1 MESTFLWMGDAFRR
15 ASDSYCLFPSFLFLK
30 YTEAIFKSIMAF
42 IFEPSET
49 LGLSTWKN
57 QAEHLGVGLL
67 TGSPGVTHTMSLGSC
82 PQQDGTRVA
91 GGAGQL
97 GE

>member
-42 IFEPSET
+42 IFDPSET
-49 LGLSTWKN
+49 LVNKEQQTHCLHW
-57 QAEHLGVGLL
+57 HL
-67 TGSPGVTHTMSLGSC
+67 PHTRHFVPCLINFLFNFLILITS
-82 PQQDGTRVA
+82 
-91 GGAGQL
+91 
-97 GE
+97 